1 MAEFYDAKEVED
13 KFYKIWEER
22 GYFEI
27 DANKNIRK
35 DGRKFCIMM
44 PPPNVTGSLHIG
56 HALTFTLQ
64 DIMTRYKRMDGYKT
78 LWQPGLDHAGIA
90 TQNVVEKQLLA
101 QGIKKEELG
110 REKFVEKVWEW
121 KEKSGG
127 MIVHQMRKL
136 GVSPAWSRQ
145 RFTMD
150 EGLRIAV
157 KKAFVNLYEK
167 GLIVR
172 ENYMI
177 NWCTHDGALSDIE
190 VEHKEN
196 KGKLYHLRYY
206 LVDDQNLTS
215 NSNKQAEVSCDEFAG
230 CKRGANEA
238 QNLNQKEEANYRK
251 ERRGGVDFD
260 DGSALV
266 VRDRGEIHSNKAY
279 QSENLPYIVVATT
292 RPETYFG
299 DTAVMV
305 NPNDERYKNL
315 IGKKV
320 VLPIIGREIEII
332 ADEHVDM
339 EFGTGLVKV
348 TPAHDTNDYEVGK
361 RHDLKFITVFD
372 EKGILN
378 EQCAQFKGLERL
390 EARDVIV
397 AELEKLGN
405 VEKIEDYENQ
415 VGYCYRCKNVVEPY
429 ISKQWFVKKQIADD
443 AIAKV
448 GEGLAKFYPAHWINS
463 FNAWM
468 RELRDWCISRQLW
481 WGHQIPVFY
490 CDECGHEWADEG
502 EPTQCPKCKSA
513 NFHQDPDVLDTWFS
527 SGLWPFSTLGWGNGE
542 ELKNEKWFD
551 GDLAEFYPNN
561 LLITGFDILF
571 FWVARM
577 MFQGE
582 NALGKLP
589 FDDIYL
595 HALVKD
601 EQGRKMSKSLGNV
614 IDPLVSIEEYSADVL
629 RFTLALLAVQGRDIK
644 LSDEKMKLV
653 RNFTNKL
660 YNASKYLLLNESK
673 FANLSDAKIETK
685 LGKYMLSRFNE
696 CVREARENIDAYRF
710 NDAANAIYKFL
721 WDEFCDWGIELSK
734 ADKGSV
740 KELGAIFK
748 EAMRLLSPFM
758 PFISEY
764 LFHELSGSNL
774 ENASSIM
781 VEEYPQANERDL
793 QTEKTFELVIEAI
806 VAIRR
811 AKATIEQGN
820 SKIPKAFI
828 KLNGNENLTEATNYI
843 ALLAKCEQIEFCN
856 AKIEN
861 AARDVSEN
869 LEAFVPLEG
878 VDMSAV
884 IMRLRSQKTKLEKEI
899 AKLSSMLNNEKFVA
913 SAPQVVVEANREGLQ
928 SAQEKFAKVCDE
940 LKAFGE

>member
-27 DANKNIRK
+27 DANKDIQK

-136 GVSPAWSRQ
+136 GITPAWSRQ

-150 EGLRIAV
+150 EGLRKAV
-157 KKAFVNLYEK
+157 KKAFVNLYDK
-167 GLIVR
+167 GLIVQK
-172 ENYMI
+172 NYMI

-206 LVDDQNLTS
+206 FADKPS
-215 NSNKQAEVSCDEFAG
+215 EF
-230 CKRGANEA
+230 
-238 QNLNQKEEANYRK
+238 
-251 ERRGGVDFD
+251 V
-260 DGSALV
+260 
-266 VRDRGEIHSNKAY
+266 
-279 QSENLPYIVVATT
+279 VVATT

-320 VLPIIGREIEII
+320 VLPIINREIEII

-348 TPAHDTNDYEVGK
+348 TPAHDQNDYEVGK
-361 RHDLKFITVFD
+361 RHDLEFITVFD

-378 EQCAQFKGLERL
+378 DKCDKFAGLERL
-390 EARDVIV
+390 EARDIVV

-429 ISKQWFVKKQIADD
+429 ISKQWFVKKEIADE
-443 AIAKV
+443 AIQKV
-448 GEGLAKFYPAHWINS
+448 SEGLAKFYPPHWINS

-502 EPTQCPKCKSA
+502 DPTQCPKCKSA

-614 IDPLVSIEEYSADVL
+614 IDPLVSIEEYSADIL

-685 LGKYMLSRFNE
+685 LGKYILSRFNE
-696 CVREARENIDAYRF
+696 CVREVRENIDAYRF

-740 KELGAIFK
+740 RELGAIFK

-774 ENASSIM
+774 ESASSIM
-781 VEEYPQANERDL
+781 IEAYPQANERDL
-793 QTEKTFELVIEAI
+793 QIEKTFELVIEAI

-820 SKIPKAFI
+820 SKIAKAFI

-843 ALLAKCEQIEFCN
+843 ALLAKCEQIEFCD

-913 SAPQVVVEANREGLQ
+913 SAPQAVVEANREGLQ
-928 SAQEKFAKVCDE
+928 SAQEKFVKVCDE
-940 LKAFGE
+940 LKVFGE